1 MTADPKFFLFF
12 FIQVIYIFTTT
23 SLHPREVNAEHLQ
36 TMEENSVSFVYW
48 EPKKSDYFSWKKRK
62 KEGRKTTVSVVV
74 LFLGGNQSRIWNYME
89 RKRTW
94 TRIRHYVSLYVR
106 CIFCNAPYQR
116 KSVRA
121 YQHNRRMEQEHTHT
135 QKNKQIE
142 KTFVFSWSPALL
154 QILSI
159 NIRIVT
165 SA

>member
-48 EPKKSDYFSWKKRK
+48 EPKKSDYFSWKKK
-62 KEGRKTTVSVVV
+62 
-74 LFLGGNQSRIWNYME
+74 E
-89 RKRTW
+89 RKRGERQLCRWSSCFWGEISPESGIIWSGNGHGLVYAIMFLYTFVVYFV
-94 TRIRHYVSLYVR
+94 IRLTKEKVYEH
-106 CIFCNAPYQR
+106 INTIGGW
-116 KSVRA
+116 
-121 YQHNRRMEQEHTHT
+121 NRNTHT

-159 NIRIVT
+159 NIRRVT